1 MQLILDICAMQP
13 SKKVLRTY
21 YLNKRKA
28 LANEAHAA
36 GSLALAQQ
44 CLSLPL
50 WDKSIF
56 HLFMSIQRQKEVD
69 THPLLTLLQGR
80 DKQVVLPKVEGKTLL
95 HFLLTD
101 DTLLKE
107 NTWGIAEP
115 QQGIPITPAQLE
127 VVFVPLLAFDKK
139 GHRVGYGKGF
149 YDSFLAECPKTTCKI
164 GLSFFAPIPEIEGI
178 EKTDIPLDYVVT
190 PSKIYSF

>member
-1 MQLILDICAMQP
+1 MQLNKQA
-13 SKKVLRTY
+13 LRTL

-28 LANEAHAA
+28 LTDEVHAA

-56 HLFMSIQRQKEVD
+56 HLFMPIERQKEVD
-69 THPLLTLLQGR
+69 THPLLTLLQGK
-80 DKQVVLPKVEGKTLL
+80 DKQVVLPRVEGKKLI

-107 NTWGIAEP
+107 NSWGIAEP
-115 QQGIPITPAQLE
+115 QKGIAIIPTQIE
-127 VVFVPLLAFDKK
+127 VVFVPLLAFDEM

-149 YDSFLAECPKTTCKI
+149 YDAFLAKCPPTTCKI
-164 GLSFFAPIPEIEGI
+164 GFSFFGPVTKIKDI
-178 EKTDIPLDYVVT
+178 EKRDIPLNHVIT
-190 PSKIYSF
+190 PTKIFSF